1 MKREKGVTL
10 LEILV
15 VLGIMAM
22 ISLALWRLLSGGL
35 DIWRAGKE
43 KTDVV
48 QQARVAMNRLTR
60 EVRETT
66 EISDATSTGIEFKA
80 YLGTTAE
87 KSITYYYRSADK
99 ALYRKNITDATG
111 ERVMAQ
117 NIDDFTLAYYS
128 KKTGTIYDF
137 TPGTGTYSHIY
148 MISVDSFLK
157 RGAAPDEATVSLR
170 STVQPRNYSYPLQ

>member
-1 MKREKGVTL
+1 MKEERGFTPLELSLDKVSYRDAGLREDSNSVRLKKRRFMKSPMGVTL

-22 ISLALWRLLSGGL
+22 ISLALWRLLGGGL

-43 KTDVV
+43 RTDVI
-48 QQARVAMNRLTR
+48 QQARVAMNRFTR

-66 EISDATSTGIEFKA
+66 EISDATSTGIQFKA
-80 YLGTTAE
+80 YLGTTEE
-87 KSITYYYRSADK
+87 KSITYYYRGADK

-117 NIDDFTLAYYS
+117 NIDNFALTYYS
-128 KKTGTIYDF
+128 KKTGTIDDF
-137 TPGTGTYSHIY
+137 TPETGT
-148 MISVDSFLK
+148 
-157 RGAAPDEATVSLR
+157 
-170 STVQPRNYSYPLQ
+170 